1 MGFSRREY
9 TRCYISRVRGC
20 LFKDQTFLWK
30 MLGLNALLHQP
41 FTETHTMNRLSL
53 WIRSLYAI
61 STFIIPVNVKCFCR
75 TLLSSLQWPC
85 LDPFIPH
92 CGDSFPPPTHP
103 ECCWSS
109 ILPSLWSGYAL
120 DIQLICLY
128 ELDMPALQG
137 EVTFHVAS
145 KWRQFS
151 PIWRPSSTLAR
162 PVNSRFFRDKSRQML
177 SCLDKHK
184 KFYF

>member
-1 MGFSRREY
+1 MKAKSLSCVRLLATPWTAAYQPPPSMGFSRREY

-61 STFIIPVNVKCFCR
+61 STSIIPVNVKCFCR

-103 ECCWSS
+103 GCC
-109 ILPSLWSGYAL
+109 
-120 DIQLICLY
+120 
-128 ELDMPALQG
+128 
-137 EVTFHVAS
+137 
-145 KWRQFS
+145 
-151 PIWRPSSTLAR
+151 
-162 PVNSRFFRDKSRQML
+162 
-177 SCLDKHK
+177 
-184 KFYF
+184 